1 MKYNPYTRYTIVGNV
16 LDLINSKIPAV
27 TWPTPPNNNKA
38 ENNDFDMAFKGKSMY
53 YILY

>member
-38 ENNDFDMAFKGKSMY
+38 EKVKVSNSLKTLHS
-53 YILY
+53 